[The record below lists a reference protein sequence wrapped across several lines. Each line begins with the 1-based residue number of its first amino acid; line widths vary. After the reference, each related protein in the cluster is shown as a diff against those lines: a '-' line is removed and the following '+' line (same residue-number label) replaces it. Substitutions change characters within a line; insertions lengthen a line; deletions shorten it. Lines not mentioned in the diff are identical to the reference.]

1 MAQEGVSVN
10 GDRAMGFY
18 DIPEAARYL
27 RAYFSAHF
35 AEEDTLAHVTPQRLG
50 RWVRAGLAGSDYTDL
65 LERKLW
71 ITFHQLVS
79 LQIVAALR
87 GKRLSMQKIQRAQD
101 WLRKHTGHPVP
112 FATKDVWT
120 DRNNI
125 FSEMNGDMAAV
136 DRGGQLAFDYVREQL
151 IKVPRLTFDETGV
164 AATWEPIDGVLIDPR
179 IQFGAP
185 CIKGTR
191 IQTWVLSDLA
201 RYGESEDSIREDYGV
216 TRADIESAVKWESLT
231 TGQLIDFPVPA

>member
-1 MAQEGVSVN
+1 MN
-10 GDRAMGFY
+10 GNRAMGFY
-18 DIPEAARYL
+18 EIPEAARYL

-50 RWVRAGLAGSDYTDL
+50 RWVRGGLAGSDYTDL

-101 WLRKHTGHPVP
+101 WLREHTGHPVP

-164 AATWEPIDGVLIDPR
+164 AATWEPIDRVLIDPR

-216 TRADIESAVKWESLT
+216 TRADIESAMKWERLT